1 MRGESLHRRRL
12 PLPPGLHMI
21 REMLMILFVTC
32 ATLGSQLLIKR
43 AVLDLATRAPGLKGL
58 DWMLAAVTSPPVIAA
73 VALQGLG
80 FLVWVVV
87 VSRVKLGVAFAMSGA
102 SFYILLAAASW
113 WFYGER
119 LAPGQWLGL
128 ILISTGVLLVGSL
141 GRPV

>member
-1 MRGESLHRRRL
+1 
-12 PLPPGLHMI
+12 MI
-21 REMLMILFVTC
+21 REVLMILFVTC

-43 AVLDLATRAPGLKGL
+43 AVLDLATRAPGLKGF